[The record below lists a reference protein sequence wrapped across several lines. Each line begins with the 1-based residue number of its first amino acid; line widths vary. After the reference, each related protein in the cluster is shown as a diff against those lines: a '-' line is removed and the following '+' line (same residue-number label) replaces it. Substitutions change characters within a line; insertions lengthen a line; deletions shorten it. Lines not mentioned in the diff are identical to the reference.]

1 MKPSIWLVLAIL
13 MLPLVVHAQV
23 NGLTTDWP
31 HWRGPA
37 GNGFAPA
44 GNPPVE
50 WGADRNIKW
59 VLDIEGKGHATPII
73 WKGQLITVTSVETD
87 RAGEAPAGAAEGQ
100 QGNSWMRALTSKKV
114 HKYIVLSVD
123 PLTGKIQWQTTVHE
137 EMPIEATHEL
147 GSWASGSPVT
157 DGERIYAYFGSR
169 GLFCLDMQGTVLWSR
184 DFGQMSKRASF
195 GEGSSAAV
203 HKGRVFVLWDHE
215 GDSFIYALDAK
226 TGKDVWVK
234 SRDERTTWTSPRV
247 EIVNGTPQVITAGTR
262 AVRAYDYD
270 TGEIV
275 WQCRGLTENVIPY
288 PVVDN
293 GICYVMSGYRGEAL
307 LAIDL
312 AGAKGDI
319 TGTNAVVWSLDSG
332 TPYTPSPLL
341 WNGYLYFLR
350 ANNGILSCVDVK
362 THEMVYEGE
371 RLEGIGNVYSSPTG
385 AGKQIYIVG
394 QKGVVYTVKAGPGF
408 EVLAKNQFDDE
419 FVSSPAVVGDVLFI
433 RGYDKLY
440 CIGK

>member
-1 MKPSIWLVLAIL
+1 MKKTMQLLVVLL
-13 MLPLVVHAQV
+13 LPLVVYAQV
-23 NGLTTDWP
+23 NDLATDWP
-31 HWRGPA
+31 HWRGPT
-37 GNGFAPA
+37 GNGYSPD

-50 WGADRNIKW
+50 WGPKKNIKW
-59 VLDIEGKGHATPII
+59 VLDIPGKGHATPII
-73 WKGQLITVTSVETD
+73 WKGQLITVTAVETD
-87 RAGEAPAGAAEGQ
+87 KGGGQAEQPAAQAR
-100 QGNSWMRALTSKKV
+100 SWMKSLKSTKV
-114 HKYIVLSVD
+114 NKFIVMSVD
-123 PLTGKIQWQTTVHE
+123 PETGKVQWQTTVHE
-137 EMPIEATHEL
+137 EVPKESTHEL

-226 TGKDVWVK
+226 TGKDVWVN
-234 SRDERTTWTSPRV
+234 SRDERTSWASPRV
-247 EIVNGTPQVITAGTR
+247 EVVNGKPQVITAATK

-275 WQCRGLTENVIPY
+275 WQCGGLTQNVIPS
-288 PVVDN
+288 PVVDK

-312 AGAKGDI
+312 AKAKGDI
-319 TGTNAVVWSLDSG
+319 TGTDAVVWTLDSG

-341 WNGYLYFLR
+341 WGNYLYFLR
-350 ANNGILSCVDVK
+350 ANNGILSCVDIR
-362 THEMVYEGE
+362 THELVYTGE
-371 RLEGIGNVYSSPTG
+371 RLDGIGNVYSSPTG
-385 AGKQIYIVG
+385 AGDQIYITG
-394 QKGVVYTVKAGPGF
+394 QKGVVYTVKAGPKF
-408 EVLAKNQFDDE
+408 EVLAKNEFDDE
-419 FVSSPAVVGDVLFI
+419 FVSSPAVVGDLLYI

-440 CIGK
+440 CIGR